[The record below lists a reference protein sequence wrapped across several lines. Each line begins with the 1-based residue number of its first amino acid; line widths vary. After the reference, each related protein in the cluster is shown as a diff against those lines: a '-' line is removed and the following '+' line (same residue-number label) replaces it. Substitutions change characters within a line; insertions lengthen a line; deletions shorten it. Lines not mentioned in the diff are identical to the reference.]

1 MEFIGRQTEM
11 AKLNAEY
18 SRNSSFVVIY
28 GRRRVGKTTLI
39 KEFLKKKTAFYF
51 LATEELESQSMKR
64 LAGVVARTTKNSLL
78 QKVTFT
84 DWLDL
89 FQIIADYKPEEKKV
103 LVIDEFPYLVK
114 SNPAFPSVLQNAWDE
129 ILKDSNVMLI
139 LSGSLIGMMQKH
151 ALSYDSP
158 LYGRR
163 TAQMRLT
170 PLPFTDIYAVQE
182 LPFDKAVEQ
191 YAVTSGVPKY
201 LEFFEG
207 KRELEEQLKDTVLSK
222 SGFLY
227 EEPNFLLK
235 SESMTAV
242 NYFSIIKA
250 IADGN
255 HKLGK
260 IAGVLGQET
269 SALTPYLSTLADLGF
284 IEKRTPITEKN
295 PEKSRKGLYFISDYF
310 IRFWF
315 RYVYPYKGELELDN
329 MQIVLDE
336 IDKDFIKNFVAF
348 AYEDICRDIFA
359 NLCRKEAISFIP
371 SRIGSYWLN
380 DFDGDT
386 EIDVMAVDHQ
396 NRRIF
401 AGECKYHAKPVDAPV
416 YFALKEKVANTGE
429 IRKAFPGYDVIYGVF
444 SKSGFTQ
451 RMLDAA
457 RENAELFLINE
468 DSIQVQLSK
477 VQSS

>member
-1 MEFIGRQTEM
+1 MKFIGRQTEL

-18 SRNSSFVVIY
+18 THDSSFVVIY

-51 LATEELESQSMKR
+51 LATEELENQSMKR
-64 LAGVVARTTKNSLL
+64 LAGVVARTTNNSLL
-78 QKVTFT
+78 QKATFT

-89 FQIIADYKPEEKKV
+89 FQVIADYKPEEKKV

-114 SNPAFPSVLQNAWDE
+114 TNPAFPSILQNAWDE
-129 ILKDSNVMLI
+129 ILKESNVMLI

-163 TAQMRLT
+163 TAQMRLA
-170 PLPFTDIYAVQE
+170 PLPFTDIYAVQKMSFE
-182 LPFDKAVEQ
+182 KAVEQ
-191 YAVTSGVPKY
+191 YAVTGGVPKY
-201 LEFFEG
+201 LEFFEDG
-207 KRELEEQLKDTVLSK
+207 RELEEQLKENVLSK
-222 SGFLY
+222 NGFLY

-235 SESMTAV
+235 SESVTAV

-269 SALTPYLSTLADLGF
+269 SALTPYLATLADLGF
-284 IEKRTPITEKN
+284 IEKRTPVTEKN
-295 PEKSRKGLYFISDYF
+295 PEKSRKGLYFIADNF
-310 IRFWF
+310 TRFWF

-329 MQIVLDE
+329 MQIVMDE
-336 IDKDFIKNFVAF
+336 MGKDFITGFVAF
-348 AYEDICRDIFA
+348 VYEDICKNIFV
-359 NLCRKEAISFIP
+359 NLCKNGLISFVP

-380 DFDGDT
+380 DYDGDT
-386 EIDVMAVDHQ
+386 EIDVMAVDSQ
-396 NRRIF
+396 NKLVF
-401 AGECKYHAKPVDAPV
+401 VGECKYHGKPVDAPV
-416 YFALKEKVANTGE
+416 YFALKDKVVNANE
-429 IRKAFPGYDVIYGVF
+429 IKKAYPGYGVIYGVF

-457 RENAELFLINE
+457 KENSGLLLINE
-468 DSIQVQLSK
+468 DSLV
-477 VQSS
+477 

>member
-1 MEFIGRQTEM
+1 MRFIGRKTELN
-11 AKLNAEY
+11 KLTAEY
-18 SRNSSFVVIY
+18 TRDNSFVVIY

-39 KEFLKKKTAFYF
+39 KEFLKDKTAFYF
-51 LATEELESQSMKR
+51 LATEELEQQSMKR
-64 LAGVVARTTKNSLL
+64 LAGVIARTTRNKLL
-78 QKVTFT
+78 QKAAFT

-89 FQIIADYKPEEKKV
+89 FQIIADYEPQKKKV

-114 SNPAFPSVLQNAWDE
+114 TNSAFPSILQNAWDE

-139 LSGSLIGMMQKH
+139 LSGSLISMMQKH

-163 TAQMRLT
+163 TAQMRLA
-170 PLPFTDIYAVQE
+170 PLSFTDIYAAQNLSFE
-182 LPFDKAVEQ
+182 QAAEQ
-191 YAVTSGVPKY
+191 YAITGGVPKY
-201 LEFFEG
+201 LEFFENDLS
-207 KRELEEQLKDTVLSK
+207 LEEQIKDNILSK

-235 SESMTAV
+235 SESLTAV
-242 NYFSIIKA
+242 NYFSIIKV

-260 IAGVLGQET
+260 IAG
-269 SALTPYLSTLADLGF
+269 ALELESTTLSPYLSTLSDLGF

-295 PEKSRKGLYFISDYF
+295 PAKSRKSLYFVADNF

-336 IDKDFIKNFVAF
+336 LHKDFKEKFVAF
-348 AYEDICRDIFA
+348 AYEDICKNIFT
-359 NLCRKEAISFIP
+359 NLCQKSFLSFAP

-380 DFDGDT
+380 DYNGDT
-386 EIDVMAVDHQ
+386 EIDVMSVDNQ
-396 NRRIF
+396 NKQLF
-401 AGECKYHAKPVDAPV
+401 AGECKYHTNPVDAPV
-416 YFALKEKVANTGE
+416 YFSLKEKVGNAAE
-429 IRKAFPGYDVIYGVF
+429 IHKAFPGYHILFGIF

-451 RMLDAA
+451 RLVDIA
-457 RENAELFLINE
+457 RNSSELILINE
-468 DSIQVQLSK
+468 DRLITKEMLF
-477 VQSS
+477 

>member
-1 MEFIGRQTEM
+1 MKFIGRKAELT
-11 AKLNAEY
+11 KLNTEY
-18 SRNSSFVVIY
+18 ERDSSFVVIY

-64 LAGVVARTTKNSLL
+64 LAGVIARMTQNSLL
-78 QKVTFT
+78 QKAVFT

-89 FQIIADYKPEEKKV
+89 FQVIADYEPAQKKV

-114 SNPAFPSVLQNAWDE
+114 INPAFPSILQNAWDE

-139 LSGSLIGMMQKH
+139 LSGSFIGMMQKY

-163 TAQMRLT
+163 TSQMRLV
-170 PLPFTDIYAVQE
+170 PLPFADVYDARN
-182 LPFDKAVEQ
+182 LSFDKAAEQ
-191 YAVTSGVPKY
+191 YAVTGGVPKY
-201 LEFFEG
+201 LEFFEDG
-207 KRELEEQLKDTVLSK
+207 RELVEQLKDAVLSK

-227 EEPNFLLK
+227 EEPFFLLK

-260 IAGVLGQET
+260 IAGALGQET
-269 SALTPYLSTLADLGF
+269 SALTPYLSTLMELGF
-284 IEKRTPITEKN
+284 IEKRTPVTEKN
-295 PEKSRKGLYFISDYF
+295 PEKSRKGLYFISDHF

-336 IDKDFIKNFVAF
+336 ISKDFIEKFVAF
-348 AYEDICRDIFA
+348 AYEDICKDLFVNMCKKGTVA
-359 NLCRKEAISFIP
+359 FVP
-371 SRIGSYWLN
+371 SCVGSYWLN
-380 DFDGDT
+380 DCDGDT

-401 AGECKYHAKPVDAPV
+401 AGECKYHTKPVDAPV
-416 YFALKEKVANTGE
+416 YFRLKEKVSDAAE
-429 IRKAFPGYDVIYGVF
+429 IKKAFPGYDVIYGIF
-444 SKSGFTQ
+444 SKSGFT
-451 RMLDAA
+451 RRLLDTA
-457 RENAELFLINE
+457 RENTNLLLINE
-468 DSIQVQLSK
+468 DHV
-477 VQSS
+477 VRP

>member
-1 MEFIGRQTEM
+1 MKFIGRQAEL
-11 AKLNAEY
+11 AKLNTEY
-18 SRNSSFVVIY
+18 ERDSSFVVIY

-39 KEFLKKKTAFYF
+39 KEFSKDKTAFYF

-64 LAGVVARTTKNSLL
+64 LTGVIARMTQNSLL
-78 QKVTFT
+78 QKAVFT

-89 FQIIADYKPEEKKV
+89 FQIIADYEPGKKKV
-103 LVIDEFPYLVK
+103 LVSDEFPYLVK
-114 SNPAFPSVLQNAWDE
+114 TNPAFPSILQNAWDE

-163 TAQMRLT
+163 TSQMCLA
-170 PLPFTDIYAVQE
+170 PLSFTDIYAVQN
-182 LPFDKAVEQ
+182 LPFDKAAEQ
-191 YAVTSGVPKY
+191 YAVTGGIPKY
-201 LEFFEG
+201 LEFFEDN
-207 KRELEEQLKDTVLSK
+207 RELVEQLKDTVLSK

-227 EEPNFLLK
+227 EEPFFLLK
-235 SESMTAV
+235 NESMTAV

-260 IAGVLGQET
+260 IAGSLGLET
-269 SALTPYLSTLADLGF
+269 SGVTPYLSTLTDLGF
-284 IEKRTPITEKN
+284 IEKRTPVTEKN
-295 PEKSRKGLYFISDYF
+295 PGKSRKGLYFISDNF

-336 IDKDFIKNFVAF
+336 INKDFIKKYVAF
-348 AYEDICRDIFA
+348 AYEDICKDIFA
-359 NLCRKEAISFIP
+359 DLCKKGRIPFAP

-380 DFDGDT
+380 DYGGNT

-396 NRRIF
+396 NKRIF
-401 AGECKYHAKPVDAPV
+401 AGECKYHTKPVNASV
-416 YFALKEKVANTGE
+416 YFALKEKVANAGE
-429 IRKAFPGYDVIYGVF
+429 IRKAFPGYDVFYGIF

-451 RMLDAA
+451 RMIATA
-457 RENAELFLINE
+457 GENSNLLLINE
-468 DSIQVQLSK
+468 DELM
-477 VQSS
+477 

>member
-1 MEFIGRQTEM
+1 MKFIGRENELG
-11 AKLNAEY
+11 KLNSEY
-18 SRNSSFVVIY
+18 QRDDSFVVIY

-39 KEFLKKKTAFYF
+39 KEFLKGKTAFYF

-64 LAGVVARTTKNSLL
+64 LAGVIARTTKNSVL
-78 QKVTFT
+78 QKAIFT

-89 FQIIADYKPEEKKV
+89 FQIIANYQPEEKKV

-114 SNPAFPSVLQNAWDE
+114 TNPAFPSVLQNAWDE
-129 ILKDSNVMLI
+129 VLKDNNVMLI

-163 TAQMRLT
+163 TAQMRLA
-170 PLPFTDIYAVQE
+170 PLSFTDIYAVQE
-182 LPFDKAVEQ
+182 LPFEKAVEQ
-191 YAVTSGVPKY
+191 YAVTGGVPKY
-201 LEFFEG
+201 LEFFEDD
-207 KRELEEQLKDTVLSK
+207 RELEEKLKETILSK

-250 IADGN
+250 IADSN

-284 IEKRTPITEKN
+284 IEKKTPITEKN
-295 PEKSRKGLYFISDYF
+295 PEKSRKGLYFISDNF

-315 RYVYPYKGELELDN
+315 RYVYPYKGELEMDN
-329 MQIVLDE
+329 IQVVLDE
-336 IDKDFIKNFVAF
+336 INKDFIEKFVAF
-348 AYEDICRDIFA
+348 AYEDICKDIFVD
-359 NLCRKEAISFIP
+359 LCRKEEISFIP

-396 NRRIF
+396 NKRIF
-401 AGECKYHAKPVDAPV
+401 AGECKYHAKPVDAPI
-416 YFALKEKVANTGE
+416 YYALKEKVTNAGE
-429 IRKAFPGYDVIYGVF
+429 IHKAFSGYDVIYGVF

-457 RENAELFLINE
+457 KENTGLLLINE
-468 DSIQVQLSK
+468 DRLL
-477 VQSS
+477 